1 MVHARHPSTL
11 AQYRVAYSWAVL
23 RSGKEAQHP
32 PSQWTLHRS
41 SHLKNGQAHVLLEYP
56 TATTPN
62 L

>member
-11 AQYRVAYSWAVL
+11 AQYRVAYSWAIL

-41 SHLKNGQAHVLLEYP
+41 SHLKNGQAHVLLE
-56 TATTPN
+56 
-62 L
+62 